1 VPVRLFVA
9 VAPPTEVL
17 DRVASLHRPERP
29 GVRWTRPDQWHVT
42 LVFLG
47 EVADPD
53 PLAAALDA
61 APLAP
66 ATAVLGPAVATLGR
80 RVLQVPVAG
89 LDDLAAA
96 VHRAVPPARP
106 DARPFR
112 GHLTLAR
119 ADRARLGDLAGEP
132 VEGRFAVEDV
142 RIVRSHL
149 GGGGPR
155 YEDLHVRPLPPS

>member
-1 VPVRLFVA
+1 VRLFVA
-9 VAPPTEVL
+9 VAPPAEVL
-17 DRVASLHRPERP
+17 DRVASLRRPERP
-29 GVRWTRPDQWHVT
+29 GVRWTRRDQWHVT

-53 PLAAALDA
+53 PIVDALDA
-61 APLAP
+61 APLEP
-66 ATAVLGPAVATLGR
+66 ATAVVGPAVATLGR
-80 RVLQVPVAG
+80 RVLQVPLAG

-96 VHRAVPPARP
+96 VRRTLPPARP
-106 DARPFR
+106 DAHPFR

-132 VEGRFAVEDV
+132 VDGRFAVEDV
-142 RIVRSHL
+142 RLVRSHL

-155 YEDLHVRPLPPS
+155 YEDLHVRPIPAG

>member
-1 VPVRLFVA
+1 VRLFVA
-9 VAPPTEVL
+9 VTPPAEVL
-17 DRVASLHRPERP
+17 DRVASLRRPERP
-29 GVRWTRPDQWHVT
+29 GVRWTRSDQWHVT

-53 PLAAALDA
+53 PLVDALDA
-61 APLAP
+61 ATLDP

-96 VHRAVPPARP
+96 VRRTLPPARP
-106 DARPFR
+106 DAHPFR

-132 VEGRFAVEDV
+132 VDGRFAVEDV
-142 RIVRSHL
+142 RLVRSHL

-155 YEDLHVRPLPPS
+155 YEDLHVRQIPAG